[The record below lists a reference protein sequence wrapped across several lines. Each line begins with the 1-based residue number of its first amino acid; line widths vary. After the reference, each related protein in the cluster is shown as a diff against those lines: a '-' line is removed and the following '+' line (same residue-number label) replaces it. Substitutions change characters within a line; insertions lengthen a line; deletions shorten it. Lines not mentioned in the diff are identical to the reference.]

1 MDGTNWGKFGDR
13 RFAGFAVLGW
23 GGYWPHWSVFLVCKL
38 LNLWNSW
45 SIFNQCQTGNCMS
58 IFQNSLVGKRDL
70 CIRKN
75 SSGTF

>member
-23 GGYWPHWSVFLVCKL
+23 GGYWPHSSVFLVCKL

-45 SIFNQCQTGNCMS
+45 SMRRCQIMVQFESGKTSFFKCQKKETLMHK
-58 IFQNSLVGKRDL
+58 INSK
-70 CIRKN
+70 
-75 SSGTF
+75 